1 MRKEYH
7 KITCAAYLIPEKDEK
22 ILLLRRSNT
31 GYEDGKYSLVAGH
44 VDKGESVIQTMVRE
58 AGEEAGIFIRPEN
71 LELAHIM
78 HRMKKKENDERIDFF
93 FRCRSWEGEI
103 KNMEPHKCDDL
114 SWFSPKAIPENTI
127 DYIKTALKLAD
138 KGQIYSEFGWDD

>member
-7 KITCAAYLIPEKDEK
+7 KITCAVYLIPEKDEK
-22 ILLLRRSNT
+22 ILLLRRFNT

-44 VDKGESVIQTMVRE
+44 VDKDESVIQTMVRE